1 MKKVYYLSSCSTCK
15 RILDQLNLDDFET
28 QDIKETPITGKQIQ
42 EMFKLSLSYVALFSR
57 RAIKYKTMGL
67 KNKTLQES
75 DCKDLILKEYTF
87 LKRPVFIVADKIF
100 IGNSKKTIETLK
112 TYLANE

>member
-87 LKRPVFIVADKIF
+87 LKRPVFHRSRQNF
-100 IGNSKKTIETLK
+100 
-112 TYLANE
+112 YRQF